1 MSKYNLLE
9 YSDNHDM
16 TSGSLRSYYTDETDG
31 VNDNASDS
39 PSYKYKTRIT
49 RKTEARSSQTG
60 N

>member
-1 MSKYNLLE
+1 
-9 YSDNHDM
+9 M